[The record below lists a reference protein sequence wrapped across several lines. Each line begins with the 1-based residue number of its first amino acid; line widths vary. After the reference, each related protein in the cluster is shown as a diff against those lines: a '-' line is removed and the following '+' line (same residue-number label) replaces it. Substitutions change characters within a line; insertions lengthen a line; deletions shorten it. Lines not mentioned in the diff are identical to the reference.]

1 VRDYET
7 YFGRT
12 RDARVG
18 KLVIWLKNIG
28 LLILFIQIEMTKAER
43 LLSYSL
49 RSLISFTPL
58 ASASTVGINEDDGS
72 YDVKEKGLLN
82 DEGAWCWREGCESK
96 PTIHGLQMGLILVV
110 LFCPRL
116 SQVNQNDAKDI

>member
-1 VRDYET
+1 MD
-7 YFGRT
+7 FS
-12 RDARVG
+12 
-18 KLVIWLKNIG
+18 
-28 LLILFIQIEMTKAER
+28 QIEMSKAER

-49 RSLISFTPL
+49 LSLISSKPL

-96 PTIHGLQMGLILVV
+96 TIHGLQMHPSYIN
-110 LFCPRL
+110 FFFL
-116 SQVNQNDAKDI
+116 SKAVSS